1 MAHLEHT
8 NWKGTTGGTPWM
20 QRCLIVWL
28 RHFSLRSLYVVM
40 ALVIPWY
47 ILFNAE
53 HRRAIWRYFHL
64 HQGYPPLKA
73 ARYTVRDYYRFGQV
87 ILDRFAVYAGVK
99 FDFVQD
105 GIEEFRACCDAKQG
119 VLLLCS
125 HIGNLEISGYSFS
138 AGDHRVNSVV
148 FAGET
153 KTVQENR
160 AKSFSGNN
168 IRMIPVREDMSHIF
182 AVNSALAD
190 GEIVTIHADRLFG
203 SGQGL
208 QADFLG
214 APALF
219 PRGPFTLAVQRDVP
233 SFAMFALKTGYKSYM
248 VIFKRLQM
256 PSAEGMS
263 SKERERVLLGEYV
276 SALEGVLKEYPEQW
290 FNFFE
295 FWKMQGA

>member
-1 MAHLEHT
+1 MAELQHQ

-28 RHFSLRSLYVVM
+28 RHFSLRSLYAVM
-40 ALVIPWY
+40 ALLIPWY

-64 HQGYPPLKA
+64 RQGYAPLKA
-73 ARYTVRDYYRFGQV
+73 ARYTFRDYYRFGQV

-105 GIEEFRACCDAKQG
+105 GLEEFHRRCDEGNG

-138 AGDHRVNSVV
+138 AGNHRVNSVV

-153 KTVQENR
+153 RTVQENR

-182 AVNSALAD
+182 AVNSSLAD

-203 SGQGL
+203 STKGIEAEL
-208 QADFLG
+208 LG

-219 PRGPFTLAVQRDVP
+219 PRGPFALAVQRNVP
-233 SFAMFALKTGYKSYM
+233 TFAMFALKTGYKSYR
-248 VIFKRLQM
+248 VIFRPLSL
-256 PSAEGMS
+256 PSEALGS
-263 SKERERVLLGEYV
+263 SRERERALLGEYAV
-276 SALEGVLKEYPEQW
+276 AVEGVLKEYPEQW

-295 FWKMQGA
+295 FWK